1 MALPSFLGE
10 TTVDIPTGG
19 DFVPSGIIGKVTAG
33 VFYRVGWVETDLAE
47 FGDQFKPVL
56 KVPSSTNK
64 FRYYFKD
71 RDEANAAAE
80 ACGSTYG
87 SETAWVL
94 EVPKASILNLTADVL
109 EKFQDNVR
117 YDVEVKTPSSK
128 KSRHLYH
135 LIALPHAVQTM
146 ALLLGYIT
154 EPIFNTNELVQPDRE
169 YNDEF
174 QKEYI
179 GDPDNGKVEGMLD
192 SELGRR
198 RAALWAALG
207 ETDPKNYRM
216 AGTGKFATTSE
227 KLSNCLAIVE
237 RVWTSPV
244 YAEVVSY
251 FDPRVDSVNSS
262 NGNRNRVAALVRI
275 FKSETDAKAAAE
287 EQLAARAARDGGTP
301 AHASGGGPAKPALPN
316 AWAGMEADFVDSLKG
331 YTNKPAVIAAKDLGI
346 TPDEFNAWKAYLG

>member
-10 TTVDIPTGG
+10 KTVDIPTGG
-19 DFVPSGIIGKVTAG
+19 DFVPSGIIGKITAG
-33 VFYRVGWVETDLAE
+33 VFYRVGWVETDLAQ

-56 KVPSSTNK
+56 QVPSTTGK

-71 RDEANAAAE
+71 RDEANSAAE

-94 EVPKASILNLTADVL
+94 EVPKGTVLNLTADIL
-109 EKFQDNVR
+109 EKFQDNIR

-135 LIALPHAVQTM
+135 LVALPHAVQAM
-146 ALLLGYIT
+146 AQLLGYIT
-154 EPIFNTNELVQPDRE
+154 EPIFNTNELVQQDRE
-169 YNDEF
+169 FTDEF

-207 ETDPKNYRM
+207 ENDAKAYRM

-237 RVWTSPV
+237 RVWTAPV
-244 YAEVVSY
+244 YAEIVSY
-251 FDPRVDSVNSS
+251 LDPRVDSVNSS
-262 NGNRNRVAALVRI
+262 NGNRNRIAALVRI
-275 FKSETDAKAAAE
+275 FKSEAEAKAAAE
-287 EQLAARAARDGGTP
+287 EQLAARAARDGNAP
-301 AHASGGGPAKPALPN
+301 ATASGGGPAKPALPD
-316 AWAGMEADFVDSLKG
+316 AWTGLEAEFKASLAE

-346 TPDEFNAWKAYLG
+346 TPDEFNAWKSYLG

>member
-1 MALPSFLGE
+1 MALPSFLGT

-33 VFYRVGWVETDLAE
+33 VFHRVGWVETDLAE
-47 FGDQFKPVL
+47 YGDQFKPVL
-56 KVPSSTNK
+56 KTPSQTNK

-71 RDEANAAAE
+71 RDEANVAAE

-87 SETAWVL
+87 PETAWVI
-94 EVPKASILNLTADVL
+94 EIPKSTILNLTPDVL

-128 KSRHLYH
+128 KYRHAYH
-135 LIALPHAVQTM
+135 LIALPHAVQAM

-154 EPIFNTNELVQPDRE
+154 EPVFNSNELVQQDRD
-169 YNDEF
+169 YSDEF

-179 GDPDNGKVEGMLD
+179 GDPDNGKIDAMLD

-207 ETDPKNYRM
+207 EDDPKNYRM
-216 AGTGKFATTSE
+216 SGSGKFATTSE

-262 NGNRNRVAALVRI
+262 NGNRNRIAALVRI
-275 FKSETDAKAAAE
+275 FKSEAEAKAAAD
-287 EQLAARAARDGGTP
+287 EQLAARAARDGGSP
-301 AHASGGGPAKPALPN
+301 ATASGGGPAKPALPDT
-316 AWAGMEADFVDSLKG
+316 WAGLEDEFKASLAE
-331 YTNKPAVIAAKDLGI
+331 YINKPAVIAAKDLGI
-346 TPDEFNAWKAYLG
+346 TPDEFNAWKTYLG